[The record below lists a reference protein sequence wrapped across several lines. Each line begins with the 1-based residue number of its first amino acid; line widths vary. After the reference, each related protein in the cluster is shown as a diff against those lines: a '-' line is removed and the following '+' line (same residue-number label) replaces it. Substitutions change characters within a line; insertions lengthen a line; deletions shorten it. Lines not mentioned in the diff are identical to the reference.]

1 MKIVELL
8 NLGSEM
14 LKLMS
19 ENDVKRDYYRYV
31 PMYYEYQNM
40 RRNGM
45 KYREAV
51 KMLARDY
58 RTSRATVE
66 RAVKKLGEEC

>member
-8 NLGSEM
+8 KLGSET

-51 KMLARDY
+51 KMLAKDY

-66 RAVKKLGEEC
+66 RAVKKLGQEC